1 MRLLYM
7 RYLNIIVPALLCFLL
22 HHNVSAN
29 TPGKYNHRAFWGG
42 RTDLSFKI
50 GIKGGLNFTVVI
62 PLERFSVL
70 QPIQGNDATSG
81 EKDYSA
87 FYRNLGYQYGF
98 IGMIQLGEALS
109 ISLEPTFSNYTLKY
123 ESAST
128 WTDASN
134 PTDRIVI
141 NTNYADKLR
150 YFEIPLVLRYR
161 LGSQQI
167 RPYLAAGFFY
177 GMLTGAAGNVESS
190 TVQYINN
197 VEIPVEN
204 SSYEGDI
211 ANNFINTRL
220 VAFPGAGIMVDF
232 SFATIFVEADYYF
245 TLHNVTDEASRYS
258 NQQSVGGYYD
268 VPDNLRPDNLVINLG
283 ILFNI
288 NRAGLQGGGQGRGK
302 GSAVECPPGL
312 KKR

>member
-7 RYLNIIVPALLCFLL
+7 RYLNLIVPVLLCVLL
-22 HHNVSAN
+22 HHPAWGN
-29 TPGKYNHRAFWGG
+29 TPAELSRLAFFRGSN
-42 RTDLSFKI
+42 DLSFKV
-50 GIKGGLNFTVVI
+50 GIKGGINFTAVI
-62 PLERFSVL
+62 PLDRFSVL
-70 QPIQGNDATSG
+70 QPIQTIDETSD
-81 EKDYSA
+81 EKDYAA

-98 IGMIQLGEALS
+98 IGMVQIGKALS

-123 ESAST
+123 EAAST

-134 PTDRIVI
+134 PSNRIVI

-150 YFEIPLVLRYR
+150 YFEIPLVLRYQ

-167 RPYLAAGFFY
+167 RPYLAAGFSY
-177 GMLTGAAGNVESS
+177 GMLTGASGNVESS

-197 VEIPVEN
+197 IEIPVEN

-220 VAFPGAGIMVDF
+220 VTFPGAGIMTEF
-232 SFATIFVEADYYF
+232 SFATLFIEADYYF
-245 TLHNVTDEASRYS
+245 TLHNVTDESSRYS
-258 NQQSVGGYYD
+258 NQQAVGGYYN
-268 VPDNLRPDNLVINLG
+268 VPDNLKPDNLVINLG

-288 NRAGLQGGGQGRGK
+288 NRASLKGGQGKGK
-302 GSAVECPPGL
+302 GSAVECPAII

>member
-7 RYLNIIVPALLCFLL
+7 RYLNLIVPVLLCVLL
-22 HHNVSAN
+22 HLPAWGNSPAELS
-29 TPGKYNHRAFWGG
+29 RLAFFGG
-42 RTDLSFKI
+42 SNDLSFKV
-50 GIKGGLNFTVVI
+50 GIKGGINFTAVI

-70 QPIQGNDATSG
+70 QPLQGIDATSG
-81 EKDYSA
+81 EKDYA
-87 FYRNLGYQYGF
+87 ALYRNLGYQYGF
-98 IGMIQLGEALS
+98 IGMMQISKALS

-128 WTDASN
+128 WMDATN
-134 PTDRIVI
+134 PADRITI
-141 NTNYADKLR
+141 NTNYTDKLR
-150 YFEIPLVLRYR
+150 YFEIPLVVRYQ

-177 GMLTGAAGNVESS
+177 GMLTGGAGNVKSA
-190 TVQYINN
+190 TVQYIND
-197 VEIPVEN
+197 VEVPVEN
-204 SSYEGDI
+204 NSYEGDI

-220 VAFPGAGIMVDF
+220 AAFPGAGIMVEF
-232 SFATIFVEADYYF
+232 SFASLFVEADYFF
-245 TLHNVTDEASRYS
+245 TLHNVTDESSRYS
-258 NQQSVGGYYD
+258 NQQSVGGYYN

-288 NRAGLQGGGQGRGK
+288 NRASLKGGQGRGK
-302 GSAVECPPGL
+302 GSAVECPPVY